1 MKTKH
6 SLKLRSVISLLIA
19 CIMILGMVPT
29 TFAAQDNEYVDP
41 ADSWLTANGR
51 TNELDMNATTTY
63 ETQHCYECGKDT
75 TVLTYRVPEY
85 TRSGET
91 AANRGVK
98 YSDGANA
105 DGDEYYNLDD
115 GTPGV
120 DAKYTG
126 YHWTKSV
133 CNACGTLNPSDW
145 NAHCYNRNVYGL
157 NPCDH
162 NFFVD
167 FDNTEYAQY
176 NSTQHYVYLKEG
188 EYCAFCKGTYAQAVL
203 VREAH
208 DFTQLVDAQ
217 LANNRFY
224 VAETCADC
232 GYETSEYVVA
242 KSVITSYY
250 GEVDGEAHTV
260 EVADLSE
267 NDVTT
272 RIRYGTEA
280 GNCNRTSAPN
290 FTTAGYHTVYYEIDY
305 IYGGETMTENG
316 VGYVWLLEEDKN
328 NGTIVVI
335 PPQSHE
341 HDYNYLETV
350 KPSCDE
356 LGYDRFQCNGCGDL
370 IKTNYVQ
377 SLGHNYRDV
386 LIREATCKQ
395 NGVKLHMCNKCGDF
409 YEESTPLA
417 GHDYDKHTH
426 DATCKNVG
434 YDEYTCTVCG
444 DNYINNIKPMV
455 EHRYRKLVRH
465 PDCEEEGYTNNICE
479 MCNASYVSD
488 YVDALGHSWDE
499 GRTVTAS
506 GCDSEGVIEHLC
518 TNAGCK
524 EKLILAS
531 DATGHTPGA
540 EATCTEPQI
549 CEVCETVLE
558 LPKGHSYTDTVVD
571 PTCTESGYTNHECDE
586 CDHSYIDSYTDIIP
600 HDYDAV
606 VTEAT
611 CTAMGFTTYTC
622 RDCGDEYVSDYTDK
636 LAHDYVETVTP
647 ATCTEFGFSTFT
659 CADCDDSYVSN
670 YTDKLP
676 HRYSES
682 VTPPS
687 CTEDGFSVFTCE
699 DCGTEYIG
707 NYQDEVEHDYEV
719 TVVPAT
725 CTEMGYSIYKCKACE
740 HTFNGDYT
748 DVIPHDYEVTVVP
761 ATCTEL
767 GYSINKCKVCGDEHN
782 NNYVDKIAHAYEVT
796 VTEATCTTMGYSTFV
811 CKDCGDTYKADY
823 VDPKGHTP
831 SEWIVD
837 EAATIEHGGSKHI
850 ECTVCGETL
859 QTTDLA
865 QLAGK
870 DNTDEDGKAQVGDY
884 SLILLDEN
892 DKPIFNS
899 EIVIDVNDN
908 VSILLTNGRLLDFD
922 KPTKLIAFFTETQQP
937 KADLKVDFTDAN
949 GNKVT
954 GATDKDGIL
963 VVPNSKSNTG
973 DDNGTIGN
981 GDEEKETYVV
991 RITDK
996 FNVTIPNCEVYI
1008 GESNNIVIDLPEG
1021 TRPTRENPVIVTVED
1036 QNGDAQEGV
1045 TIIALGDSDFIEKG
1059 KTDVYGKI
1067 TLPTASDGYTNE
1079 EGRVNVNERNVVVS
1093 DENGVIPNAYVVY
1106 NEDGSINVDLPEGN
1120 GISHHNRVTVT
1131 VLDSIAKP
1139 IEGVTVTVKD
1149 ANELQYTGTSDSEGK
1164 VFVPPLS
1171 EDYTDAEGKAVVNG
1185 INVLL
1190 TDESK
1195 PIEGAFITIADNQI
1209 NVKLPESAVF
1219 DYHNRI
1225 TAALTDAEGN
1235 PAKDVTVIFTDG
1247 NGNAETVVSD
1257 ENGKAIVPPVHKDMT
1272 DVEGKAVVSGYNVVI
1287 ADEKAPIA
1295 NAYLEFVDGKISI
1308 VLPEGSVLD
1317 LTNRISVTVTDAE
1330 DKPVKDMSVTV
1341 KDKTERTETNL
1352 TNELGIAIVPPTNID
1367 ETDVNGY
1374 GELNEYSVTVK
1385 NETAPIEKAYIEI
1398 NENGEISVKLPEGIL
1413 IAHDNRITV
1422 TVANKGDKTPVK
1434 DVKVTVTETIAEP
1447 EKDDTANEEA
1457 TEGETA
1463 EPEIVEPKTLNG
1475 VTDRNGVVVFPAL
1488 SEDITD
1494 DKGDSSV
1501 TDTKEEEGK
1510 DNDGDGKIDEP
1521 GEVTETKYI
1530 VTVNDTKG
1538 IIADAFVT
1546 VKDGKITVKLPET
1559 HTLTTS
1565 NQTTVTVKDTDGKAV
1580 ANVSVTINDKT
1591 TSKSGTTNANGIVT
1605 LPVKTSGGGG
1615 GGSYSGGG
1623 GGGGSSISTVN
1634 VKVVDKDGKTVSVSK
1649 STATDKVTLTLP
1661 TGKDLVKDNN
1671 YYTIT
1676 VTDRNGKAKA
1686 DFDVV
1691 LKDKNKNEVT
1701 AKTDDKGIV
1710 VLPAVEHTAYV
1721 KGYTDGTFRPEGD
1734 MTRSEAAAIFAR
1746 LVADKKGET
1755 ISGKASFKDIPANA
1769 WYNTYVGYLE
1779 KYDVINGYTD
1789 GTFKPEEPVTRAEFT
1804 AMAVRYFD
1812 IFEEV
1817 KYEEITSKYAD
1828 VNGKYWAIKDIS
1840 YASNKKWLNG
1850 YVDGTFKPDINITRA
1865 EVVTVV
1871 NRVTGRTADQDYINK
1886 NLEVLDRFTD
1896 LKTNSHWAFYDIIEA
1911 ANDHMATDL
1920 SNSENWID

>member
-6 SLKLRSVISLLIA
+6 NSRFKSVVSLLIV
-19 CIMILGMVPT
+19 CMMIIGMVPT

-98 YSDGANA
+98 YSDGANM
-105 DGDEYYNLDD
+105 DGDEFYNLDD

-120 DAKYTG
+120 DSYYTG
-126 YHWTKSV
+126 YHYTKSV
-133 CNACGTLNPSDW
+133 CNACGTLNPADW
-145 NAHCYNRNVYGL
+145 NAYCYNRNVYGL

-167 FDNTEYAQY
+167 FDNTEYTQY
-176 NSTQHYVYLKEG
+176 NSTQHYVNLKEG
-188 EYCAFCKGTYAQAVL
+188 EYCAFCKGTYAQAVRS
-203 VREAH
+203 REAH
-208 DFTQLVDAQ
+208 SFTESVDAQ
-217 LANNRFY
+217 LSNNRFY
-224 VAETCADC
+224 ITEVCEDC
-232 GYETSEYVVA
+232 GYESSEYVAA
-242 KSVITSYY
+242 KTVITSYY

-267 NDVTT
+267 DDVTT

-280 GNCNRTSAPN
+280 GNCTRTSAPN
-290 FTTAGYHTVYYEIDY
+290 YTEAGYHTVYYEIDY
-305 IYGGETMTENG
+305 IYAGETMTENG
-316 VGYVWLLEEDKN
+316 VGYVWLLEEEEDN
-328 NGTIVVI
+328 NGTIVVL
-335 PPQSHE
+335 PQTHE
-341 HDYNYLETV
+341 HDYHYLETV
-350 KPSCDE
+350 KPSCDT

-377 SLGHNYRDV
+377 AIGHNYGEI

-395 NGVKLHMCNKCGDF
+395 NGVELHMCKSCGDY

-417 GHDYDKHTH
+417 DHDYDKHTH
-426 DATCKNVG
+426 DATCKSVG

-455 EHRYRKLVRH
+455 EHRYRQLVRY

-488 YVDALGHSWDE
+488 YVDALGHAWDE
-499 GRTVTAS
+499 GTTITSS
-506 GCDSEGVIEHLC
+506 GCASEGVIEHTC
-518 TNAGCK
+518 TNGCG
-524 EKLILAS
+524 EKMIIAS

-549 CEVCETVLE
+549 CETCGTVLE
-558 LPKGHSYTDTVVD
+558 LPKGHSYEDIVVD
-571 PTCTESGYTNHECDE
+571 ATCTQSGYTKHDCEN
-586 CDHSYIDSYTDIIP
+586 CDHSYIDTYTDVLP
-600 HDYDAV
+600 HDYAEE

-611 CTAMGFTTYTC
+611 CTAMGFTTYSC
-622 RDCGDEYVSDYTDK
+622 NDCDAEYVSEYTDK
-636 LAHDYVETVTP
+636 LAHNYVETVTP
-647 ATCTEFGFSTFT
+647 ATCTEFGYSTFE
-659 CADCDDSYVSN
+659 CADCEDSYVGN

-676 HRYSES
+676 HEYSEA
-682 VTPPS
+682 VTAPS
-687 CTEDGFSVFTCE
+687 CTEDGFTVYTC
-699 DCGTEYIG
+699 DHCGNEYIG
-707 NYQDEVEHDYEV
+707 DYTDEVEHNYEAV
-719 TVVPAT
+719 
-725 CTEMGYSIYKCKACE
+725 
-740 HTFNGDYT
+740 
-748 DVIPHDYEVTVVP
+748 
-761 ATCTEL
+761 
-767 GYSINKCKVCGDEHN
+767 
-782 NNYVDKIAHAYEVT
+782 
-796 VTEATCTTMGYSTFV
+796 VTEAGCTTMGYTTYTCSA
-811 CKDCGDTYKADY
+811 CGDTYKADY
-823 VDPKGHTP
+823 VEPKGHTP

-837 EAATIEHGGSKHI
+837 ETATIEHGGSKHI
-850 ECTVCGETL
+850 ECTVCGENL
-859 QTTDLA
+859 QTSDLA

-908 VSILLTNGRLLDFD
+908 VSVLLTNGRLLDFE

-937 KADLKVDFTDAN
+937 KADLAVDFTDAN

-954 GATDKDGIL
+954 GVTDEDGVL
-963 VVPNSKSNTG
+963 VVPNSKSNTS

-981 GDEEKETYVV
+981 GDEDKETYVV

-1008 GESNNIVIDLPEG
+1008 GESNNIVVDLPEG
-1021 TRPTRENPVIVTVED
+1021 TKPTRENPVIITVED
-1036 QNGDAQEGV
+1036 QNGNAQEGV

-1106 NEDGSINVDLPEGN
+1106 NEDGSVSVDLPEGN

-1131 VLDSIAKP
+1131 VLDSVAKP
-1139 IEGVTVTVKD
+1139 IEGVKVTVKD
-1149 ANELQYTGTSDSEGK
+1149 INDIQFTGTSDSEGK

-1171 EDYTDAEGKAVVNG
+1171 EDYTDSEGKAVVNG

-1195 PIEGAFITIADNQI
+1195 PIEGAFITIAENQI

-1225 TAALTDAEGN
+1225 TAELTDAEGN
-1235 PAKDVTVIFTDG
+1235 PLKDVTVIFTDG
-1247 NGNAETVVSD
+1247 NGNTETVVSD

-1272 DVEGKAVVSGYNVVI
+1272 DVEGKAVVSGYKVVI
-1287 ADEKAPIA
+1287 ADEKTPIA
-1295 NAYLEFVDGKISI
+1295 NAYLEIVDSKISI

-1317 LTNRISVTVTDAE
+1317 LANRISVTVTDSE

-1341 KDKTERTETNL
+1341 KDNTERTETNL

-1413 IAHDNRITV
+1413 IAYDNRITV

-1447 EKDDTANEEA
+1447 EKDETADEEA
-1457 TEGETA
+1457 TTPETENKEETT
-1463 EPEIVEPKTLNG
+1463 EPEAVVEPKSVSG
-1475 VTDRNGVVVFPAL
+1475 VTDRNGVAVFPAL

-1494 DKGDSSV
+1494 NEGGSSV

-1546 VKDGKITVKLPET
+1546 VKDGKIIVKLPET
-1559 HTLTTS
+1559 HTLTTA
-1565 NQTTVTVKDTDGKAV
+1565 NQTTVTVKDADGKAV

-1591 TSKSGTTNANGIVT
+1591 TSKSGTTNSNGQVT
-1605 LPVKTSGGGG
+1605 LPVKSSGGGG

-1623 GGGGSSISTVN
+1623 GGGGSYSSTTVN

-1661 TGKDLVKDNN
+1661 TGKDLAGDNN

-1686 DFDVV
+1686 DYTVV

-1769 WYNTYVGYLE
+1769 WYSTYVGYLE

-1789 GTFKPEEPVTRAEFT
+1789 GTFKPEAPVTRAEFT

-1828 VNGKYWAIKDIS
+1828 VDGKYWAIKDIS

-1911 ANDHMATDL
+1911 ANDHMATTL

>member
-1 MKTKH
+1 MCQ
-6 SLKLRSVISLLIA
+6 I
-19 CIMILGMVPT
+19 
-29 TFAAQDNEYVDP
+29 
-41 ADSWLTANGR
+41 
-51 TNELDMNATTTY
+51 
-63 ETQHCYECGKDT
+63 
-75 TVLTYRVPEY
+75 
-85 TRSGET
+85 
-91 AANRGVK
+91 
-98 YSDGANA
+98 
-105 DGDEYYNLDD
+105 
-115 GTPGV
+115 
-120 DAKYTG
+120 
-126 YHWTKSV
+126 
-133 CNACGTLNPSDW
+133 CGTINPAEDSR
-145 NAHCYNRNVYGL
+145 AYNYNKNVYVL
-157 NPCDH
+157 HPCDH
-162 NFFVD
+162 NFYMA
-167 FDNTEYAQY
+167 FDNTTYEPYS
-176 NSTQHYVYLKEG
+176 STQHKTIEKEG
-188 EYCAFCKGTYAQAVL
+188 EYCQYCRGTYAQAVT
-203 VREAH
+203 VREPH
-208 DFTQLVDAQ
+208 NFVETIDGQIG
-217 LANNRFY
+217 NNRFHIT
-224 VAETCADC
+224 ETCEDC
-232 GYETSEYVVA
+232 GYETSEFVVA
-242 KSVITSYY
+242 KSVVSSYY
-250 GEVDGEAHTV
+250 GEVDGEAHTL
-260 EVADLSE
+260 EVTDLSE
-267 NDVTT
+267 SGVITK
-272 RIRYGTEA
+272 IRYGTEA

-290 FTTAGYHTVYYEIDY
+290 YTQAGYYTVYYEIDY
-305 IYGGETMTENG
+305 NYSGEIMTENG
-316 VGYVWLLEEDKN
+316 VSYVWLLEAEEKDN
-328 NGTIVVI
+328 SNGTIIVL
-335 PPQSHE
+335 PQAHE
-341 HDYNYLETV
+341 HDYHYLETV
-350 KPSCDE
+350 MPSCDA

-370 IKTNYVQ
+370 IKTNYIP
-377 SLGHNYRDV
+377 STGHNYKDV
-386 LIREATCKQ
+386 LIRESTCKQ

-409 YEESTPLA
+409 YEESTPL
-417 GHDYDKHTH
+417 GNHSYDKHTH
-426 DATCKNVG
+426 DATCRAVG
-434 YDEYTCTVCG
+434 YDEYTCTLCG
-444 DNYINNIKPMV
+444 DNYINNIKPMI
-455 EHRYRKLVRH
+455 EHRYRQLVRK
-465 PDCEEEGYTNNICE
+465 PSCEEEGYTNNICE
-479 MCNASYVSD
+479 MCNVMYVSD
-488 YVDALGHSWDE
+488 YVDALGHAWDE
-499 GRTVTAS
+499 GRTVTSS
-506 GCDSEGVIEHLC
+506 GCASEGVIEHLC
-518 TNAGCK
+518 TNGCG
-524 EKLILAS
+524 EKLILAI

-540 EATCTEPQI
+540 EATCTEPHL
-549 CEVCETVLE
+549 CDSCGTVLE
-558 LPKGHSYTDTVVD
+558 LPKGHSYEDIVVD
-571 PTCTESGYTNHECDE
+571 ATCTQSGYTRHDCENCDY
-586 CDHSYIDSYTDIIP
+586 SYIDSYTDVLP
-600 HDYDAV
+600 HDYDEE

-611 CTAMGFTTYTC
+611 CTAMGYTTYTC
-622 RDCGDEYVSDYTDK
+622 IDCGDEYVSDYTDK
-636 LAHDYVETVTP
+636 ISHDYVETITP
-647 ATCTEFGFSTFT
+647 ATCTEFGFSTFE
-659 CADCDDSYVSN
+659 CSNCDDSYVSN

-699 DCGTEYIG
+699 DCGNEYIG
-707 NYQDEVEHDYEV
+707 DYTDEVEHEYEV
-719 TVVPAT
+719 TVVESTCTELGYSVYKCKACGHEFKGDYVDKKVHDYEITDTEAT
-725 CTEMGYSIYKCKACE
+725 CTEMGYSTY
-740 HTFNGDYT
+740 
-748 DVIPHDYEVTVVP
+748 
-761 ATCTEL
+761 
-767 GYSINKCKVCGDEHN
+767 
-782 NNYVDKIAHAYEVT
+782 
-796 VTEATCTTMGYSTFV
+796 V
-811 CKDCGDTYKADY
+811 CKDCNDTYKSDY
-823 VDPKGHTP
+823 VEPKGHTP

-837 EAATIEHGGSKHI
+837 EAATIQHGGRKHI
-850 ECTVCGETL
+850 ECMECGVTL
-859 QTTDLA
+859 QVSDLA
-865 QLAGK
+865 QLADK
-870 DNTDEDGKAQVGDY
+870 DNTDEDGRAQVGDY
-884 SLILLDEN
+884 SLLLFDEN

-908 VSILLTNGRLLDFD
+908 VSILLTNGRLLDFE
-922 KPTKLIAFFTETQQP
+922 KPTKLIAFFTETQES
-937 KADLKVDFTDAN
+937 KADLSVDFTDAN

-954 GATDKDGIL
+954 GTTDEDGIL

-981 GDEEKETYVV
+981 GDDEKETYVV
-991 RITDK
+991 SITDK

-1008 GESNNIVIDLPEG
+1008 GESNNIVVDLPEG
-1021 TRPTRENPVIVTVED
+1021 TKPTRENPVIITVED
-1036 QNGDAQEGV
+1036 QNGNAQEGV

-1106 NEDGSINVDLPEGN
+1106 NEDGSVSVELPEGN

-1149 ANELQYTGTSDSEGK
+1149 VNEVQYTGTSDSEGK

-1195 PIEGAFITIADNQI
+1195 PIEGAFITIAENQI

-1225 TAALTDAEGN
+1225 TATLTDAEGN
-1235 PAKDVTVIFTDG
+1235 PVKDVTVIFTDG
-1247 NGNAETVVSD
+1247 NGNTETVVSD

-1272 DVEGKAVVSGYNVVI
+1272 DANGKAVVSGYKVVI

-1295 NAYLEFVDGKISI
+1295 NAYLEIVDGKISI
-1308 VLPEGSVLD
+1308 VLPESSVLD
-1317 LTNRISVTVTDAE
+1317 LANRISVTVTDSE

-1352 TNELGIAIVPPTNID
+1352 TNEAGIAIVPPTNID

-1413 IAHDNRITV
+1413 IAYDNRITV
-1422 TVANKGDKTPVK
+1422 TVANKADKTPVK
-1434 DVKVTVTETIAEP
+1434 DIKVTVTETIAEP
-1447 EKDDTANEEA
+1447 EKDETANEEV
-1457 TEGETA
+1457 TEGEA
-1463 EPEIVEPKTLNG
+1463 VEPENKEETTAPETVVEPKTLNG

-1521 GEVTETKYI
+1521 GDVTETKYI

-1538 IIADAFVT
+1538 IITDAFVT

-1559 HTLTTS
+1559 HTLTTA
-1565 NQTTVTVKDTDGKAV
+1565 NQTTVTVKDADGKPK

-1605 LPVKTSGGGG
+1605 LPVKTSGGGGG

-1676 VTDRNGKAKA
+1676 VTDRSGKAKA
-1686 DFDVV
+1686 DYTVV

-1789 GTFKPEEPVTRAEFT
+1789 GTFKPEAPVTRAEFT

-1817 KYEEITSKYAD
+1817 KYEEITSKYTD
-1828 VNGKYWAIKDIS
+1828 VDGKYWAIKDIS

-1871 NRVTGRTADQDYINK
+1871 NRVIGCKADKEYINE

-1896 LKTNSHWAFYDIIEA
+1896 IKSDTHWAFYDIISS
-1911 ANDHMATDL
+1911 ANDHMAVNL
-1920 SNSENWID
+1920 SVSENWVD

>member
-1 MKTKH
+1 LEIISKTYL
-6 SLKLRSVISLLIA
+6 SLSKA
-19 CIMILGMVPT
+19 
-29 TFAAQDNEYVDP
+29 
-41 ADSWLTANGR
+41 
-51 TNELDMNATTTY
+51 
-63 ETQHCYECGKDT
+63 
-75 TVLTYRVPEY
+75 
-85 TRSGET
+85 
-91 AANRGVK
+91 
-98 YSDGANA
+98 
-105 DGDEYYNLDD
+105 
-115 GTPGV
+115 
-120 DAKYTG
+120 
-126 YHWTKSV
+126 V

-145 NAHCYNRNVYGL
+145 NSYCYNRNVYSL
-157 NPCDH
+157 NACDH

-167 FDNTEYAQY
+167 FDNTEYTQY

-203 VREAH
+203 GREAH

-232 GYETSEYVVA
+232 GFETSEYVVA
-242 KSVITSYY
+242 KSVVTSYY

-290 FTTAGYHTVYYEIDY
+290 YTTAGYHTVYYEIDY
-305 IYGGETMTENG
+305 IYAGETMTENG
-316 VGYVWLLEEDKN
+316 VGYVWLLEERDDS
-328 NGTIVVI
+328 NGTIVVL
-335 PPQSHE
+335 PTAHE
-341 HDYNYLETV
+341 HDYHYLETV
-350 KPSCDE
+350 KPSCDT

-370 IKTNYVQ
+370 IKTNYSQ
-377 SLGHNYRDV
+377 ALGHNYSDV

-395 NGVKLHMCNKCGDF
+395 NGVKLHMCKDCGDF

-426 DATCKNVG
+426 DATCKSVG
-434 YDEYTCTVCG
+434 YDEYICTVCG

-455 EHRYRKLVRH
+455 EHRYRQLVRY

-488 YVDALGHSWDE
+488 YVDALGHAWDE
-499 GRTVTAS
+499 GTIITSS
-506 GCDSEGVIEHLC
+506 GCDSEGVIEHIC
-518 TNAGCK
+518 TNGCG
-524 EKLILAS
+524 EKMIIAS

-558 LPKGHSYTDTVVD
+558 LPKGHSYSDTVVD
-571 PTCTESGYTNHECDE
+571 ATCTQSGYTKHDCEN
-586 CDHSYIDSYTDIIP
+586 CDHSYIDSYTDVLP
-600 HDYDAV
+600 HDYDEE
-606 VTEAT
+606 VTPAT
-611 CTAMGFTTYTC
+611 CTEMGFTTYTC
-622 RDCGDEYVSDYTDK
+622 VDCGDEYVSDYTDK
-636 LAHDYVETVTP
+636 LAHNYEEIVTP
-647 ATCTEFGFSTFT
+647 ATCTEFGFTTYT
-659 CADCDDSYVSN
+659 CEDCDDTYVSD

-682 VTPPS
+682 ITPPS

-699 DCGTEYIG
+699 DCGNEYIG

-719 TVVPAT
+719 T
-725 CTEMGYSIYKCKACE
+725 I
-740 HTFNGDYT
+740 
-748 DVIPHDYEVTVVP
+748 
-761 ATCTEL
+761 
-767 GYSINKCKVCGDEHN
+767 
-782 NNYVDKIAHAYEVT
+782 
-796 VTEATCTTMGYSTFV
+796 TEATCTAMGFSTYV
-811 CKDCGDTYKADY
+811 CKVCGDTYKADY
-823 VDPKGHTP
+823 VEPKGHTP

-837 EAATIEHGGSKHI
+837 EPATIENGGSKHI

-859 QTTDLA
+859 QTSDLA

-870 DNTDEDGKAQVGDY
+870 DNTDEDGKAEVGDY

-908 VSILLTNGRLLDFD
+908 VSILLTNGRLLDFE

-937 KADLKVDFTDAN
+937 KADLAVDFTDAN

-954 GATDKDGIL
+954 GVTDEEGIL

-973 DDNGTIGN
+973 DDNGTIGS
-981 GDEEKETYVV
+981 GEDVKETYVV
-991 RITDK
+991 TITDK
-996 FNVTIPNCEVYI
+996 FNVVIPNCEVYI

-1036 QNGDAQEGV
+1036 QNGNAQEGV

-1139 IEGVTVTVKD
+1139 IEGVTITVKD
-1149 ANELQYTGTSDSEGK
+1149 VNEVQFTGTSDAEGK

-1171 EDYTDAEGKAVVNG
+1171 EDYTDVDGIAAVNG

-1190 TDESK
+1190 ADESK
-1195 PIEGAFITIADNQI
+1195 PIEGAFITMADNQI
-1209 NVKLPESAVF
+1209 NVKLPETSVF

-1225 TAALTDAEGN
+1225 TATLTDAEGN
-1235 PAKDVTVIFTDG
+1235 PVKDITVIFTDG
-1247 NGNAETVVSD
+1247 NGNSETVVSD

-1295 NAYLEFVDGKISI
+1295 NAYIEIVDGKISI
-1308 VLPEGSVLD
+1308 ILPESSVLD
-1317 LTNRISVTVTDAE
+1317 LANRISVTVTDSE
-1330 DKPVKDMSVTV
+1330 NNPVKDMSVKV
-1341 KDKTERTETNL
+1341 KDNTERTETNL
-1352 TNELGIAIVPPTNID
+1352 TNEAGIAIVPPTNID

-1413 IAHDNRITV
+1413 IVYDNRITV
-1422 TVANKGDKTPVK
+1422 TVANKADQAPVK
-1434 DVKVTVTETIAEP
+1434 DIKVTVTETIAEP
-1447 EKDDTANEEA
+1447 EEDETADEEV
-1457 TEGETA
+1457 TEGEA
-1463 EPEIVEPKTLNG
+1463 VEPENKEETTAPETETVVAEPKTLSG

-1494 DKGDSSV
+1494 NQGGSSV

-1521 GEVTETKYI
+1521 GDVTETKYV

-1546 VKDGKITVKLPET
+1546 VKDGKITVNLPET
-1559 HTLTTS
+1559 HTLTTA
-1565 NQTTVTVKDTDGKAV
+1565 NQTTVTVKDADGKAV
-1580 ANVSVTINDKT
+1580 ANVSVTITDKT

-1615 GGSYSGGG
+1615 GGGSYSGGG
-1623 GGGGSSISTVN
+1623 GGGGSYSSTTVN

-1661 TGKDLVKDNN
+1661 TGKDLAKDDN

-1676 VTDRNGKAKA
+1676 VTDRSGKAKA
-1686 DFDVV
+1686 DYTVV
-1691 LKDKNKNEVT
+1691 LKDKNKNEAT

-1710 VLPAVEHTAYV
+1710 ILPAVEHTAYV

-1734 MTRSEAAAIFAR
+1734 MTRAEAAAIFAR
-1746 LVADKKGET
+1746 LISEQKGEN
-1755 ISGKASFKDIPANA
+1755 ISGKASFKDVSANA
-1769 WYNTYVGYLE
+1769 WHSTYVGYLE

-1789 GTFKPEEPVTRAEFT
+1789 GTFKPEAPVSRAEFT
-1804 AMAVRYFD
+1804 TMAVRYYD
-1812 IFEEV
+1812 IFEDV
-1817 KYEEITSKYAD
+1817 KYSEITSKYTD
-1828 VNGKYWAIKDIS
+1828 VDGKYWAIKDIS
-1840 YASNKKWLNG
+1840 FASNTKWLNG

-1871 NRVTGRTADQDYINK
+1871 NRVTGRVADTDYINK

-1911 ANDHMATDL
+1911 ANDHMATTL
-1920 SNSENWID
+1920 SNSENWVD